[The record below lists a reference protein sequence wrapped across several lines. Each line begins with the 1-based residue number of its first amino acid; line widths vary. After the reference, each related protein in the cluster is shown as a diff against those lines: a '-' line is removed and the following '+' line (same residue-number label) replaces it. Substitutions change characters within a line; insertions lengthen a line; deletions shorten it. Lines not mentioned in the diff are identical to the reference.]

1 MPFTVMHK
9 ILRAISKHV
18 LVAELNANFWAT
30 STESVALST
39 VNACPPARR
48 IVGAPQVDEWRLF
61 ESPSLRQFSQWNFRA
76 GPEALTFRTIL

>member
-1 MPFTVMHK
+1 MPFTVMQK

-48 IVGAPQVDEWRLF
+48 IVGAPQVARMAIIRIPPVSASVVSRVSGLNLRL
-61 ESPSLRQFSQWNFRA
+61 
-76 GPEALTFRTIL
+76 